1 MRKKGIFIYFKL
13 IIFSLICAASII
25 IVGSNLKVKAANY
38 SNADSGHFY
47 LLADGSISAEF
58 TVSDNDLNMKGWLLC
73 LFTSEPTYDSS
84 TKKLNDSNDLHPH
97 SLGNCKHYFFTANTQ
112 RDGKLL
118 ITWSADSY
126 NQKSN
131 WSADGKTESEDTLAD
146 YSLLDT
152 EYYIVIGPR
161 HYNSNWGGEGIG
173 AGTDNYWENCD
184 LYVGKLSEVTKD
196 YVALTKELITDI
208 GTVEYTNES
217 KIKIN
222 LARTSYNSLNDEQKA
237 LVTNYKTLTDAE
249 AAYKS
254 IEDPAKANET
264 MALIDAIGTVEYTYE
279 SKEAIDE
286 AREAYDALTDD
297 QKALVTNYETLTE
310 AEAAYKKIDDPA
322 KANETIALIDNI
334 GTVEYTYESKEAI
347 DEARASYDSLTD
359 DQKALVSEEKLKVLT
374 DAETLYQ
381 KLEEDN
387 DIASET
393 MALIDNIGT
402 VEYTEESKEAIDEAR
417 TSYDALTSDQ
427 KALVTN
433 YDTLTDAET
442 AYKNMDDSAKANA
455 TVTLIDA
462 IGTVEYTEES
472 KNAINEARVSYNAL
486 TDDQKALVTNYE
498 TLTDAEAAYKKLD
511 DPAKANA
518 TIALIDAIGDVAY
531 VEASKVK
538 IDAARTA
545 YDALTDEQ
553 KALVTNY
560 KKLTDAEVLYL
571 KLKIDNDKAD
581 NVKALID
588 EIGTVDY
595 NDDTGAKI
603 GTARTAYDALTDD
616 QKALVTNYATLTA
629 KEASYKDLV
638 DTVHALEVVAL
649 IDEIDT
655 VTYSE
660 ESREKI
666 DQAKA
671 AYDLLT
677 DDQKVKIAPAALKVL
692 TDAESLYLKLT
703 DDNNKANATKELIT
717 SIGKVEYTDACKG
730 KINAA
735 RASYN
740 ALTNDQKALVNNL
753 SALESSESTYSKLE
767 NVVTKINSISSVS
780 YSTNSKEEIGAAR
793 KIYDELTQ
801 EEKALIPNYNKLEE
815 SEKTYTTL
823 EHNHKVFVGWM
834 IALGITLGI
843 VLLLCVVYLLMFFVF
858 NSWTKNNDKLIR
870 VFKIGSKD
878 DKVRLMKMNFVVIY
892 KNKEELLKSKNDIQ

>member
-58 TVSDNDLNMKGWLLC
+58 TVSDNDLNMEGWLLC
-73 LFTSEPTYDSS
+73 LFKSEPTYDSS
-84 TKKLNDSNDLHPH
+84 TKKLNDSNDLHPY
-97 SLGNCKHYFFTANTQ
+97 SLDNCENYFFTANTQ
-112 RDGKLL
+112 REGKLL

-237 LVTNYKTLTDAE
+237 LVTNYETLTDAE

-286 AREAYDALTDD
+286 ART
-297 QKALVTNYETLTE
+297 
-310 AEAAYKKIDDPA
+310 
-322 KANETIALIDNI
+322 
-334 GTVEYTYESKEAI
+334 
-347 DEARASYDSLTD
+347 SYDSLTD

-417 TSYDALTSDQ
+417 EAYDALTDDQ

-780 YSTNSKEEIGAAR
+780 YSTNSKDEIDAAR

>member
-58 TVSDNDLNMKGWLLC
+58 TVSDNDLNMEGWLLC
-73 LFTSEPTYDSS
+73 LFKSEPTYDSS
-84 TKKLNDSNDLHPH
+84 TKKLNDSNDLHPY
-97 SLGNCKHYFFTANTQ
+97 SLDNCENYFFTANTQ
-112 RDGKLL
+112 REGKLL

-286 AREAYDALTDD
+286 ART
-297 QKALVTNYETLTE
+297 
-310 AEAAYKKIDDPA
+310 
-322 KANETIALIDNI
+322 
-334 GTVEYTYESKEAI
+334 
-347 DEARASYDSLTD
+347 SYDSLTD

-417 TSYDALTSDQ
+417 EAYDALTDDQ

-780 YSTNSKEEIGAAR
+780 YSTNSKDEIDAAR